1 MIIKLHKQI
10 TIKCSAFVISLCFLF
25 LTGCCSP
32 QYSYYNCRKRGEEA
46 LIAKKFIKARN
57 YYSLIYKN
65 ENKAK
70 KVNEERTTWA
80 YYRLGV
86 IAEVSGDL
94 KLAKGYYWGDSL
106 REGFYDHYPQTGRLA
121 KIGWKNI
128 DDNKSA
134 RTLESIL
141 ELEKNSEN
149 EIEIPEQEVIERK
162 KEVIVPKKNSFIS
175 SNDYLK
181 NTEDVIIKTYS
192 DSRTPPPRNDPEPYQ
207 VYY

>member
-1 MIIKLHKQI
+1 MKVMHKRI
-10 TIKCSAFVISLCFLF
+10 TVIFSVIAISLCFF
-25 LTGCCSP
+25 MLTGCCS
-32 QYSYYNCRKRGEEA
+32 QKYSYYNCRKRGEEA
-46 LIAKKFIKARN
+46 LIAKKYIKARN

-70 KVNEERTTWA
+70 NVNKDRTTWA

-86 IAEVSGDL
+86 IAEVTGDL
-94 KLAKGYYWGDSL
+94 KLAKGYYWGDAL
-106 REGFYDHYPQTGRLA
+106 KEGFYDDSPQTGRFA

-128 DDNKSA
+128 DEKKPA

-141 ELEKNSEN
+141 ELENSTQNSE
-149 EIEIPEQEVIERK
+149 EKQEVVIERK
-162 KEVIVPKKNSFIS
+162 KEEIVPKKNSFIS
-175 SNDYLK
+175 SKDKVIN
-181 NTEDVIIKTYS
+181 NEVIIKTYS